1 MPKFIIEY
9 GIKGKELTTE
19 TSEFMTLQEAVDKAH
34 SNAIDIFLSTDEGM
48 KLKDKIYSQ
57 DADIYRSLGEF
68 SYAAL
73 PYIEYKATE
82 YKEIK
87 ENKNKFISEVYD
99 IEVLSNIFTYTGY
112 DRQEKKYYQFV
123 IHSSRNDYEK
133 LIKHLFR
140 GKLIMV
146 GYNNDNYDYPI
157 IHHMINHYEEYKYL
171 NGRELAQKIYD
182 KSQSIIEERFS
193 SVADKNKHII
203 QIDLFKIWHY
213 DNMAKLTS
221 LKSLQIAMNLPLVE
235 DMPYS
240 HTHWVTTEEEI
251 EEILSYNKNDVYAT
265 SRFLDITQG
274 DTDNILYKGKSK
286 LELRSMVRKKF
297 GINCMNQ
304 NDILLGT
311 ELILKLYTQKFNI
324 NPYNVRKN
332 NTPRAIIDL
341 KDCLPAWM
349 KFQTNKFDSLINTFK
364 NTKIYNGETKEK
376 LAYSVIYH
384 GIKIDYGTGGA
395 HACIKPGV
403 YNADEEYGI
412 YDVDIDSLYPMLA
425 ISQGLY
431 PEHLGPGFLDI
442 YDKEIVSV
450 RLKEKKKSK
459 KERDFV
465 IIEGF
470 KLAANGAYGKTNE
483 EKSWLY
489 DPLYTMKTTVSGQ
502 LFISMWTEFICENI
516 PDVTV
521 LQINTDGITFKLPKK
536 YKEKLLELST
546 KISSDCGLT
555 YEMNEY
561 DRMVI
566 RDVNNYSARYLDG
579 RIKHKGA
586 FEIDKELHKDPSMRI
601 VPIALEKYFFEGV
614 PIRETIRNHN
624 NIYDFCLRLKVNKNV
639 DVLYEHLENSELK
652 SDLLGNNIR
661 YYVSVKG
668 GSLVKKFIN
677 NNDKRIG
684 VNVGFIVT
692 IFNKYEEKE
701 MKDYNIDYNFY
712 ISECSKIINIVES
725 KQLSLF

>member
-1 MPKFIIEY
+1 MFKFILEY

-48 KLKDKIYSQ
+48 KLKDKIYSK

-133 LIKHLFR
+133 LIEHLFR
-140 GKLIMV
+140 GKLIMI

-193 SVADKNKHII
+193 SVADKNKHIV

-324 NPYNVRKN
+324 NPYTVRKN

-364 NTKIYNGETKEK
+364 NTKIYNGETKGK
-376 LAYSVIYH
+376 LAHSVIYN

-412 YDVDIDSLYPMLA
+412 YDLDIDSLYPMLA

-450 RLKEKKKSK
+450 RLREKKKSK

-489 DPLYTMKTTVSGQ
+489 DPLYAMKTTVSGQ

-579 RIKHKGA
+579 GIKHKGA

-624 NIYDFCLRLKVNKNV
+624 NIYDFCLRLKVNKSV
-639 DVLYEHLENSELK
+639 DALYEHLENSELK

-661 YYVSVKG
+661 YYVSVNG

>member
-34 SNAIDIFLSTDEGM
+34 SNAIDVFLSTDEGI
-48 KLKDKIYSQ
+48 KLKDKIYLQ
-57 DADIYRSLGEF
+57 DADIYKSLGKF

-73 PYIEYKATE
+73 PYIEYKVTE
-82 YKEIK
+82 HKEIK

-99 IEVLSNIFTYTGY
+99 IEVLSNLFTYTGY

-140 GKLIMV
+140 GKLIMT

-193 SVADKNKHII
+193 SIADKNKHIV

-213 DNMAKLTS
+213 DNMARLTS

-235 DMPYS
+235 DMPYN

-251 EEILSYNKNDVYAT
+251 EEILSYNKNDVYTT
-265 SRFLDITQG
+265 SCFLDITQG
-274 DTDNILYKGKSK
+274 DTELPLYKGKSK
-286 LELRSMVRKKF
+286 LELRSKVRNKF
-297 GINCMNQ
+297 KIPCMNM

-311 ELILKLYTQKFNI
+311 ELILKLYTNKFRL
-324 NPYNVRKN
+324 NPYDVKKMSS
-332 NTPRAIIDL
+332 PRPIIEL
-341 KDCLPAWM
+341 KDCLPIWM
-349 KFQTNKFDSLINTFK
+349 KFQTNKFDSLINAFK
-364 NTKIYNGETKEK
+364 NTKIYNGETKGK
-376 LAYSVIYH
+376 LSHSVIYN

-403 YNADEEYGI
+403 YTSDEEFGI

-442 YDKEIVSV
+442 YGKEIVGV
-450 RLKEKKKSK
+450 RLSEKKKPKS
-459 KERDFV
+459 ERNFV

-470 KLAANGAYGKTNE
+470 KLSANGAYGKTNE

-489 DPLYTMKTTVSGQ
+489 DPLYSMKTTVSGQ
-502 LFISMWTEFICENI
+502 IFISMWAEYICENI
-516 PDVTV
+516 PQTTI

-561 DRMVI
+561 DKMVI

-579 RIKHKGA
+579 GIKHKGA
-586 FEIDKELHKDPSMRI
+586 FEIDKELHKDPSMKI
-601 VPIALEKYFFEGV
+601 VPIALEKYFFEGI
-614 PIRETIRNHN
+614 PIEKTIRSHT

-639 DVLYEHLENSELK
+639 EVIYDYIEDSEVK
-652 SDLLGNNIR
+652 SEILGKNIR
-661 YYVSVKG
+661 YYISNSG
-668 GSLVKKFIN
+668 GSLTKHFLEK
-677 NNDKRIG
+677 DSKSG
-684 VNVGFIVT
+684 VNVGFVTT
-692 IFNKYEEKE
+692 IFNEFEKKE
-701 MKDYNIDYNFY
+701 MKNYDINYNFY
-712 ISECSKIINIVES
+712 ISECNKIINIIENR
-725 KQLSLF
+725 QLSLF

>member
-240 HTHWVTTEEEI
+240 HTHWVTTEKEI

-274 DTDNILYKGKSK
+274 DTDNILYKGKNK

-364 NTKIYNGETKEK
+364 NTKIYNGETKGK

-489 DPLYTMKTTVSGQ
+489 DPLYAMKTTISGQ

>member
-1 MPKFIIEY
+1 MFKFILEY

-99 IEVLSNIFTYTGY
+99 IEVLSNLFTYTGY

-133 LIKHLFR
+133 LIEHLFR

-146 GYNNDNYDYPI
+146 GYNNENYDYPI

-193 SVADKNKHII
+193 SVADKNKHIV

-265 SRFLDITQG
+265 SCFLDITQG

-364 NTKIYNGETKEK
+364 NTKIYNGETKGK
-376 LAYSVIYH
+376 LAYSVIYN

-412 YDVDIDSLYPMLA
+412 YDLDIDSLYPMLA

-489 DPLYTMKTTVSGQ
+489 DPLYAMKTTVSGQ

-516 PDVTV
+516 PDVTI

-579 RIKHKGA
+579 GIKHKGA
-586 FEIDKELHKDPSMRI
+586 FEIDKDLHKDPSMRI

-614 PIRETIRNHN
+614 PIRETIHNHN
-624 NIYDFCLRLKVNKNV
+624 NIYDFCLRLKVNKSV
-639 DVLYEHLENSELK
+639 DALYEHLENSELK

>member
-1 MPKFIIEY
+1 MFKFILEY

-82 YKEIK
+82 HKEIK

-133 LIKHLFR
+133 LIEHLFR

-193 SVADKNKHII
+193 SVADKNKHIV

-364 NTKIYNGETKEK
+364 NTKIYNGETKGK

-412 YDVDIDSLYPMLA
+412 YDLDIDSLYPMLA

-489 DPLYTMKTTVSGQ
+489 DPLYAMKTTVSGQ

-579 RIKHKGA
+579 GIKHKGA

-624 NIYDFCLRLKVNKNV
+624 NIYDFCLRLKVNKSV
-639 DVLYEHLENSELK
+639 DALYEHLENSELK

>member
-133 LIKHLFR
+133 LIEHLFR

-146 GYNNDNYDYPI
+146 GYNNENYDYPI

-193 SVADKNKHII
+193 SVADKNKHIV

-364 NTKIYNGETKEK
+364 NTKIYNGETKGK
-376 LAYSVIYH
+376 LAYSVIYN

-412 YDVDIDSLYPMLA
+412 YDLDIDSLYPMLA

-489 DPLYTMKTTVSGQ
+489 DPLYAMKTTVSGQ

-516 PDVTV
+516 PDVTI

-579 RIKHKGA
+579 GIKHKGA

-614 PIRETIRNHN
+614 PIRETIHNHN
-624 NIYDFCLRLKVNKNV
+624 NIYDFCLRLKVNKSV
-639 DVLYEHLENSELK
+639 DALYEHLENSELK

>member
-1 MPKFIIEY
+1 MFKFILEY

-57 DADIYRSLGEF
+57 DTDIYRSLGEF

-82 YKEIK
+82 HKEIK

-133 LIKHLFR
+133 LIEHLFR

-193 SVADKNKHII
+193 SVADKNKHIV

-364 NTKIYNGETKEK
+364 NTKIYNGETKGK

-412 YDVDIDSLYPMLA
+412 YDLDIDSLYPMLA

-489 DPLYTMKTTVSGQ
+489 DPLYAMKTTVSGQ

-579 RIKHKGA
+579 GIKHKGA

-624 NIYDFCLRLKVNKNV
+624 NIYDFCLRLKVNKSV
-639 DVLYEHLENSELK
+639 DALYEHLENSELK

>member
-1 MPKFIIEY
+1 MFKFILEY

-133 LIKHLFR
+133 LIEHLFR

-146 GYNNDNYDYPI
+146 GYNNENYDYPI

-193 SVADKNKHII
+193 SVADKNKHIV

-364 NTKIYNGETKEK
+364 NTKIYNGETKGK
-376 LAYSVIYH
+376 LAYSVVYH

-412 YDVDIDSLYPMLA
+412 YDLDIDSLYPMLA

-450 RLKEKKKSK
+450 RLREKKKSK

-489 DPLYTMKTTVSGQ
+489 DPLYAMKTTVSGQ

-579 RIKHKGA
+579 GIKHKGA

-624 NIYDFCLRLKVNKNV
+624 NIYDFCLRLKVNKSV
-639 DVLYEHLENSELK
+639 DALYEHLENSELK